1 MNNIIDLDSQPL
13 IATWETCVSS
23 VGCRDQNFRPA
34 STKLELNDNEAE
46 QLIRDVAELKPPVF
60 VFAGDDP
67 LSRDGIFSL
76 VQYAASCNLHPVMLL
91 TPASVV
97 TQQTIADLKSASL
110 SRIAF
115 TMNGADSRCHDVIS
129 GIPGS
134 FARTLQAIKWAN
146 ERRLPVQIHTE
157 IGRRNL
163 AELTAM
169 EALLQRYR
177 ITLWSV
183 SFPVPGP
190 DDSLKNLPSATE
202 FEEAFQA
209 IYMLAQKV
217 PFKVKTIEAQH
228 YRRYVLQQR
237 TRSRSLAA
245 ENSALAPFSET
256 GIPGVLPI
264 NEGMASIYITHNGDV
279 LASKFLQVPAG
290 NVRRDSLAH
299 LYRNAPIFQSLRN
312 PENLKGKCGTCEY
325 KDMCGGSRSRAWA
338 LSGDMFSQEE
348 SCVYQPMPVRRMMEQ
363 LQTEDIAS

>member
-115 TMNGADSRCHDVIS
+115 TLNGADSRCHDVIS

-134 FARTLQAIKWAN
+134 FARTLKLSSGRMNAVCPSRFIRKSVAETWLN
-146 ERRLPVQIHTE
+146 SLPW
-157 IGRRNL
+157 GL
-163 AELTAM
+163 CC
-169 EALLQRYR
+169 
-177 ITLWSV
+177 
-183 SFPVPGP
+183 
-190 DDSLKNLPSATE
+190 SATE
-202 FEEAFQA
+202 LLCGAF
-209 IYMLAQKV
+209 
-217 PFKVKTIEAQH
+217 
-228 YRRYVLQQR
+228 
-237 TRSRSLAA
+237 RSLC
-245 ENSALAPFSET
+245 
-256 GIPGVLPI
+256 PG
-264 NEGMASIYITHNGDV
+264 
-279 LASKFLQVPAG
+279 
-290 NVRRDSLAH
+290 
-299 LYRNAPIFQSLRN
+299 
-312 PENLKGKCGTCEY
+312 
-325 KDMCGGSRSRAWA
+325 
-338 LSGDMFSQEE
+338 
-348 SCVYQPMPVRRMMEQ
+348 RM
-363 LQTEDIAS
+363 TR